1 MASPTGQWL
10 YGNEIHPK
18 YYPSGSYWV
27 AGWINTADTATTFSV
42 DIWANVYFENYTGA
56 TPSYLYCWDKYFVNG
71 DNISP
76 ASGSNGFAWENG
88 WKYGGNPSWTYTKT
102 HSAQNKSVEVSC
114 KLGGDDTWSM
124 LYLTFTVPAKA
135 SYSVKFNANGGSG
148 APSAVTKWYGEN
160 LTLPSTK
167 PTRANHQFLGWSTSS
182 TATTAT
188 YSAGGTYTANA
199 GATLY
204 AVWKDITPATITS
217 ESVTIASA
225 TKLNFSLTANVTCNQ
240 WQYSLDGGT
249 WTTYSST
256 SGTSA
261 SGSVTVSTGTH
272 TLQLRCRRASNSVYT
287 TGTIFTRDT
296 VPPTVNFTVSDIETD
311 GFTINAISDI
321 ASDKW
326 WYSLDNGSTWT
337 LWSETST
344 TERTYTVT
352 GLNINTAYQV
362 KVRARKTS
370 NGMTGDSSVQTIKT
384 QGGIVHVDVN
394 GQWKDAIAYVK
405 IGSAWKQAICYT
417 KVGSSWRINT

>member
-1 MASPTGQWL
+1 MLIIRFRSNPQQFVEYDVDQSKWWEIFEESATAGNAWYTIKGNSKSWSDTWNRGKTARNIRVYM
-10 YGNEIHPK
+10 YGYAYTHDTKN
-18 YYPSGSYWV
+18 SYV
-27 AGWINTADTATTFSV
+27 SLTIPAI
-42 DIWANVYFENYTGA
+42 
-56 TPSYLYCWDKYFVNG
+56 PSYT
-71 DNISP
+71 IS
-76 ASGSNGFAWENG
+76 
-88 WKYGGNPSWTYTKT
+88 
-102 HSAQNKSVEVSC
+102 
-114 KLGGDDTWSM
+114 
-124 LYLTFTVPAKA
+124 
-135 SYSVKFNANGGSG
+135 FNANGGSG
-148 APSAVTKWYGEN
+148 APSSATKWYGEN

-167 PTRANHQFLGWSTSS
+167 PTRANYQFLGWSTSS

-199 GATLY
+199 SATLY
-204 AVWKDITPATITS
+204 AVWKDITPATITA

-225 TKLNFSLTANVTCNQ
+225 TKLNFSLTANVTCDL
-240 WQYSLDGGT
+240 WQYSLDNGT

-261 SGSVTVSTGTH
+261 SGSVTVTSGTH

-287 TGTIFTRDT
+287 TGTKFTRDT
-296 VPPTVNFTVSDIETD
+296 VPPTVNFSVADIKTD
-311 GFTINAISDI
+311 GFTINATSSIDC
-321 ASDKW
+321 DKW

-352 GLNINTAYQV
+352 GLNINTTYQV

-370 NGMTGDSSVQTIKT
+370 NQMTGDSSAQSIKT

-394 GQWKDAIAYVK
+394 GQWKEAIAYVK